1 MLGTLARALAVRQI
15 PAEPDSIKA
24 RVEGDVEAVD
34 RVMRIARIRV
44 HYDLRIPHGLREAAE
59 RAVATHEQGCPAA
72 MSVRGC
78 IPIAITADIIEE
90 AP

>member
-1 MLGTLARALAVRQI
+1 MRQI
-15 PAEPDSIKA
+15 PAEPDAITA

-44 HYDLRIPHGLREAAE
+44 HYDIRIPQGLREAAE
-59 RAVATHEQGCPAA
+59 RAVATHEHGCPAA
-72 MSVRGC
+72 TSVRGC